1 MHFVQSVRM
10 NLLNP
15 PMAIEMWQRRVFW
28 NIELT
33 DPDDRPGIHLRDHLM
48 RSRAELGRAV

>member
-1 MHFVQSVRM
+1 M